1 MTESA
6 VPLEADHPRA
16 REDAVF
22 RSLGR
27 EWVIYDPRTR
37 LLHVLNT
44 TAALVWSFCDG
55 TRSPEEI
62 AHELTGVLTDLPSEN
77 LVVDQVREAL
87 NGFREQGLL
96 V

>member
-6 VPLEADHPRA
+6 RPLDAEEPRA

-22 RSLGR
+22 RSLGP

-44 TAALVWSFCDG
+44 TAALVWSCCDG
-55 TRSPEEI
+55 ARSPEEI
-62 AHELTGVLTDLPSEN
+62 ARELADVLTDLPSED
-77 LVVDQVREAL
+77 LVVEEVWGAL
-87 NGFREQGLL
+87 DGFRREGLL
-96 V
+96 E

>member
-1 MTESA
+1 
-6 VPLEADHPRA
+6 VPTDADNPRV

-55 TRSPEEI
+55 TRSPERI
-62 AHELTGVLTDLPSEN
+62 ADELIGVLTDLPSTDL
-77 LVVDQVREAL
+77 LVDEVREAID
-87 NGFREQGLL
+87 GFRGEGLL
-96 V
+96 E